1 MARQGQH
8 TARQPGEHGQ
18 SPGAGTEGELG
29 VQGVYVTSNVRGRGM
44 SMLLALLK
52 QNPRNWVAYEQ
63 QTYISYGFGG
73 WKSKVKLPTDSLPG
87 ENPLPG
93 SCMAVV
99 SLCLHVVA
107 EMGELSGVS
116 FMRAPIPFLRS
127 LPS

>member
-1 MARQGQH
+1 
-8 TARQPGEHGQ
+8 
-18 SPGAGTEGELG
+18 
-29 VQGVYVTSNVRGRGM
+29 
-44 SMLLALLK
+44 MLLALLK

-107 EMGELSGVS
+107 EMGGALWGLFYESTN
-116 FMRAPIPFLRS
+116 PIPEEFALMTQNFPKAHLLR
-127 LPS
+127 PPRWE